1 MWLRYPCLLASL
13 LILLLLLFET
23 TLLEDIYIYI
33 CTFECMHYPRFSSDR
48 FVNIGEEI
56 SCSRIIG
63 NFYLR
68 GPMRIMVKIIG
79 GEGDVQ
85 RANFLFKLICRDNRA
100 RSNNLALASLDGILA
115 FLSPPYRI
123 Q

>member
-23 TLLEDIYIYI
+23 TLLEDIYI

-48 FVNIGEEI
+48 FVVNIGEEI

-68 GPMRIMVKIIG
+68 GVIRIVVEIAQE
-79 GEGDVQ
+79 GEGM
-85 RANFLFKLICRDNRA
+85 
-100 RSNNLALASLDGILA
+100 SSE
-115 FLSPPYRI
+115 RI
-123 Q
+123 SYSS

>member
-23 TLLEDIYIYI
+23 TLLEDIYI

-48 FVNIGEEI
+48 FVNIGEDGEEI

-68 GPMRIMVKIIG
+68 GPMRIMVKIAQE
-79 GEGDVQ
+79 GEGM
-85 RANFLFKLICRDNRA
+85 
-100 RSNNLALASLDGILA
+100 SSE
-115 FLSPPYRI
+115 RI
-123 Q
+123 SYSS